1 MLSSYHVV
9 AVRCNSALLLHS
21 KSAVLYDLALFF
33 MLSSKRLVALHCMLK
48 GKAKLSLVPAP
59 LQHLVQALLQRHSDT

>member
-21 KSAVLYDLALFF
+21 NSAVLQSFPFYVIYVVVFF
-33 MLSSKRLVALHCMLK
+33 
-48 GKAKLSLVPAP
+48 
-59 LQHLVQALLQRHSDT
+59 

>member
-21 KSAVLYDLALFF
+21 KSAVLYDLALF
-33 MLSSKRLVALHCMLK
+33 LC
-48 GKAKLSLVPAP
+48 
-59 LQHLVQALLQRHSDT
+59 